1 MSHALWIPLCLAFV
15 SPTVSA
21 QSSDARTLPE
31 RLEAWRELNGAGWRI
46 DVDEG
51 TGYAEFLYGSA
62 LPSEFR
68 PSSDE
73 QWFVAARQALA
84 QTAELHGIEPQTLV
98 EQRTVF
104 LPLGMVGST
113 DKQTVRFR
121 QVVNG
126 VPVDGGAVNVLFDQS
141 GRLLSVQTRALPNLA
156 GFATVASLS
165 PEAGVERALKAFSA
179 DFGVRGS
186 VVSGPELVIA
196 QLTLEEHREPR
207 LAYKID
213 VQWHMDGVA
222 PEGGLYFVD
231 AHTGAILRRDAS
243 IHYFDVGG
251 TVFTK
256 ATPGLAPDR
265 PSNAPT
271 NQVARYALVQSPA
284 GNVTTDANGNF
295 NFPGATGPLNCT
307 FTFVGTFNDVTNQAG
322 VPYSTVL
329 PLTGTGNTVVLN
341 PSPSEHVT
349 AQSNAFVQ
357 NNAIRDW
364 IRSVNP
370 TDSTADFI
378 NVSNCNIA
386 SSCNAYY
393 NGSSTN
399 YFIDSGGCPNTCYST
414 VIAHETGHWLNDRYG
429 TGNGFDGMGE
439 GNADIFAEYLYDT
452 NIVAQ
457 DFFGLGSPIRD
468 GLNTRTFC
476 GDCCGPCYGGLHN
489 DGEVWMGAAWKL
501 RRNLNNTLGNAAG
514 DAVANNLFLD
524 WMNAY
529 NQTEIKSVIEAQW
542 LTLDDNDGNI
552 SNGTPHY
559 FDIDA
564 GFVEQGF
571 PGVPFVPIQFTALTQ
586 VADTTSVSGPYVVQ
600 ASVSSVLSGGSIASV
615 ALNYRVGYSG
625 AFTQLAM
632 SPVGGNTWSVALP
645 GVASG
650 QKVFYYAR
658 ATDTAANA
666 QSFPPS
672 GAGDP
677 LFFCVGNVQSL
688 VCDSFENAGQ
698 WDAGLGGSFAG
709 RWERGDPLGTISGT
723 TQAQPEFDFTPG
735 TATKCYFTGQGTNPT
750 NPEEADVDGG
760 PYLLTSPPVAIAF
773 GNAEV
778 RYAYWFYNDD
788 GDDQLLVQASSDG
801 TNWTTVKTHSSS
813 SSSWREARADVGS
826 FMPVGATL
834 YVRFSVKDAPNNSL
848 TEAAIDDVC
857 ITTLAPNGCAQ
868 PLIHCASKI
877 DSSFCVPRIGYSG
890 YAKVSGN
897 SPFPITLSTASPG
910 RTGLLFYG
918 YATYF
923 GPWQGGALCAQPP
936 LRRTPTQTTSFGA
949 GCTGSLSFDFNAYI
963 RSGADAGLF
972 AGRTVA
978 AQYYYRDPADPFGL
992 GLSDGVYFTIC
1003 P

>member
-1 MSHALWIPLCLAFV
+1 MAHPVLFPLCLVLAA
-15 SPTVSA
+15 TATHA

-31 RLEAWRELNGAGWRI
+31 RLEAWRELHGAGWRI

-51 TGYAEFLYGSA
+51 TGHAEFLYGAS

-73 QWFVAARQALA
+73 QWFVAARQALLE
-84 QTAELHGIEPQTLV
+84 TADLHGIEPQTLV

-104 LPLGMVGST
+104 LPLGTVGSS

-126 VPVDGGAVNVLFDQS
+126 VPVDGGAVNVLFDLG
-141 GRLLSVQTRALPNLA
+141 GRLLSVQTRALPNVAHLA
-156 GFATVASLS
+156 TLPSLS
-165 PEAGVERALKAFSA
+165 PEAAVERALQAFVAQS
-179 DFGVRGS
+179 GVRGS

-196 QLTLEEHREPR
+196 QLELEESRVPR
-207 LAYKID
+207 LAYKVD

-231 AHTGAILRRDAS
+231 AHGGAILRRDES

-256 ATPGLAPDR
+256 ATPGVAPDR
-265 PSNAPT
+265 PSNPET
-271 NQVARYALVQSPA
+271 DQIARYARVQSPA
-284 GNVTTDANGNF
+284 GTVTTDANGNF
-295 NFPGATGPLNCT
+295 NFPGVTGPLSCT
-307 FTFVGTFNDVTNQAG
+307 FTYVGTFNDVTNQAG
-322 VPYSTVL
+322 PAYSTTI

-341 PSPSEHVT
+341 PAPTEHVT
-349 AQSNAFVQ
+349 AQANAFVQ

-370 TDSTADFI
+370 TDAMADFV
-378 NVSNCNIA
+378 NLSNCNIA
-386 SSCNAYY
+386 SSCNAYF
-393 NGSSTN
+393 NGNSTN

-414 VIAHETGHWLNDRYG
+414 VIAHETGHWLNVLYG

-439 GNADIFAEYLYDT
+439 GNADIFAQYLYDT

-468 GLNTRTFC
+468 GLNTRQFC

-542 LTLDDNDGNI
+542 LTLDDDDGNLN
-552 SNGTPHY
+552 NGTPHY

-571 PGVPFVPIQFTALTQ
+571 PGVPFVPIQFNSLTQ
-586 VADTTSVSGPYVVQ
+586 VADTTNESGPYAVQ
-600 ASVSSVLSGGSIASV
+600 ASVSSILSGGSIV
-615 ALNYRVGYSG
+615 GVELFYRVGYAG
-625 AFTQLAM
+625 AFAQLAM
-632 SPVGGNTWSVALP
+632 APAGGNLWTASLP
-645 GVASG
+645 GVSSG

-658 ATDTAANA
+658 ATDHAANV
-666 QSFPPS
+666 QSFPAG
-672 GAGDP
+672 GASDP
-677 LFFCVGNVQSL
+677 QFFSVGNVQTL
-688 VCDSFENAGQ
+688 LCDDFESAGQ
-698 WDAGLGGSFAG
+698 WDSGPGSTFSG
-709 RWERGDPLGTISGT
+709 RWQRADPLGTLAGAA
-723 TQAQPEFDFTPG
+723 QAQPEFDFTPG
-735 TATKCYFTGQGTNPT
+735 AGTQCYFTGQGTNP
-750 NPEEADVDGG
+750 NSPEEADVDGG
-760 PYLLTSPPVAIAF
+760 AYLLTSPPVALAF

-778 RYAYWFYNDD
+778 RYSYWFFNDD
-788 GDDQLLVQASSDG
+788 GDDRLLVQASSNG
-801 TNWTTVKTHSSS
+801 TSWTTIKTHATS
-813 SSSWREARADVGS
+813 SSSWREARADITS
-826 FMPVGATL
+826 FLALGPTV
-834 YVRFSVKDAPNNSL
+834 YVRFSVSDAPNNSI

-857 ITTLAPNGCAQ
+857 IATLAPNGCAQ
-868 PLIHCASKI
+868 PIVYCASKI
-877 DSSFCVPRIGYSG
+877 DAAFCVPRIGYSG
-890 YAKVSGN
+890 YARATGTA
-897 SPFPITLSTASPG
+897 PFPITLTSASPS

-918 YATYF
+918 F
-923 GPWQGGALCAQPP
+923 GTFTAPWQGGALCAQPP
-936 LRRTPTQTTSFGA
+936 LRRTPTQLTSAGA

-992 GLSDGVYFTIC
+992 GLSNGVHFTIC